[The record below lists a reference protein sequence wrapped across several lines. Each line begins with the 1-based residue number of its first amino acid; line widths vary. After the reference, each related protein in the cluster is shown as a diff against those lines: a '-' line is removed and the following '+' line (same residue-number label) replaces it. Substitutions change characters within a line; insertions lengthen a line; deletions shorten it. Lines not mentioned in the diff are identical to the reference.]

1 MTDRYE
7 RIRAA
12 LAMGPTPGPWLI
24 CPTNS
29 GTFVKSERVAGYLAE
44 VRNFRTTQDVKA
56 NARLIAACDPDTI
69 RALLAERDALQAEVD
84 ELKVVAKCASEQQDS
99 LFSEA
104 RTLNERADKLE
115 EALRLIESAKDRGF
129 GIDYARGV
137 AQSALGSRACRVD
150 GEGE

>member
-1 MTDRYE
+1 MSGEITDPGAYKARVRE
-7 RIRAA
+7 A
-12 LAMGPTPGPWLI
+12 LDVLQNYVGDDGKINATKLTQEI
-24 CPTNS
+24 
-29 GTFVKSERVAGYLAE
+29 KRLHAE
-44 VRNFRTTQDVKA
+44 
-56 NARLIAACDPDTI
+56 NAT
-69 RALLAERDALQAEVD
+69 LLAERDALQAEVD